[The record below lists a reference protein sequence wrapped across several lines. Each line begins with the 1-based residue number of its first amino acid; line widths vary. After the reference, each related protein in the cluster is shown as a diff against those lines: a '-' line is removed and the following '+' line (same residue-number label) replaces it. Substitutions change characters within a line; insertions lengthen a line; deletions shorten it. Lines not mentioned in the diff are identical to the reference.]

1 MWQAFETER
10 SMDNAY
16 PTQFLSDDLPD
27 GLPVNLSRRHFVGAS
42 LGAMVLGIALPRG
55 VARAQGVAAEIL
67 PGTRVPAFLV
77 IRSDNTALLRSPFIE
92 GGQGVYTGLAQLV
105 GEELDLNP
113 AQFIVECAPPGPDY
127 RLQNGNRFT
136 GGSYSIRSSYDTMR
150 RLGATARQMLLQAAA
165 TRLDVPVNSLST
177 ESGKVIHAASG
188 RSLSYGDLALDAA
201 ALPLPESAPLRSEKD
216 FRWIGKPVA
225 RVDVADKATG
235 KATYTIDLAV
245 DDMLLAAVQHA
256 PRLGGEPGAIENEAQ
271 VKAMP
276 GVHSIHRLPGA
287 VAVVADRWWRA
298 RRAVESLQVNWRYGS
313 SNTPHAMP
321 ADFSS
326 ETLRTTLAAAPG
338 PGITAETAGDVAA
351 AMNGQA
357 RIVEAIYDAPFL
369 AHGQLEPPSAL
380 ARFNSDGTLELWAP
394 NQGPDSF
401 QQAAAKIA
409 GIPLEKV
416 ILHSPL
422 LGGFFG
428 RHTLYEAANP
438 FRQAILL
445 AKAVGRPVKLIW
457 SREEEFLRDALRPM
471 GLARFRAALD
481 AQGLPVALE
490 CEAVGEGPT
499 GQVAGR
505 QPNAVDSSAVEG
517 IAGKHYAI
525 PNRRIA
531 QVPVPLPAIIGYW
544 RSVGHSMNDFF
555 YETFFDEMA
564 DAGGHDPYDLRLRL
578 LQDKS
583 RQKALLEAVAEL
595 SGGWKRG
602 PFPGQDASPRARG
615 VAMATPFGTEV
626 ATIAEVGLRDGTVVV
641 HDVWVAIDPGRMVN
655 PAIIEAQV
663 NPAVALGLSQTLVEQ
678 FTYVDGAPQARNFGP
693 YRTLAPSQMPR
704 VHVRII
710 ESGAPMGGI
719 GEPGLPGVPPA
730 VVNAVATLT
739 GQRVRSL
746 PLSKFTFQPTA
757 I

>member
-1 MWQAFETER
+1 
-10 SMDNAY
+10 MDNPY
-16 PTQFLSDDLPD
+16 PTQFLTDDLPD
-27 GLPVNLSRRHFVGAS
+27 GQPVNLSRRHFLGAS
-42 LGAMVLGIALPRG
+42 LGAMVLGVALPRS
-55 VARAQGVAAEIL
+55 AAHAQSVAAEIIA
-67 PGTRVPAFLV
+67 GIRVPAFLV
-77 IRSDNTALLRSPFIE
+77 IRSDSTVLLRSPFIE

-113 AQFIVECAPPGPDY
+113 AQFTVECAPPGPDY
-127 RLQNGNRFT
+127 RLQNGSRFT
-136 GGSYSIRSSYDTMR
+136 GGSFSIRSSYDTMR

-165 TRLDVPVNSLST
+165 SKLDVPANSLST
-177 ESGKVIHAASG
+177 ESGKVIHAESG

-201 ALPLPESAPLRSEKD
+201 ALPLPDAVPLRSEKD

-225 RVDVADKATG
+225 RLDVSDKVTG
-235 KATYTIDLAV
+235 KTTYTIDLAL
-245 DDMLLAAVQHA
+245 DDMLMAAVQHA
-256 PRLGGEPGAIENEAQ
+256 PRLGGEPGMIENEAQ
-271 VKAMP
+271 VKEMP

-298 RRAVESLQVNWRYGS
+298 RRAVESLQVNWSYS
-313 SNTPHAMP
+313 TLNTPHAMP

-326 ETLRTTLAAAPG
+326 AAMRATLASAPG
-338 PGITAETAGDVAA
+338 PGITAESAGDVAA
-351 AMNGQA
+351 AMNSQA
-357 RIVEAIYDAPFL
+357 RIVEATYDAPHL

-380 ARFNSDGTLELWAP
+380 ARWNDNETLELWAP
-394 NQGPDSF
+394 NQAPDDF
-401 QQAAAKIA
+401 QRAAAKIA
-409 GIPLEKV
+409 GIPLENV
-416 ILHSPL
+416 ILHSPM

-428 RHTLYEAANP
+428 RHTLYEAASP
-438 FRQAILL
+438 FPQAILL

-471 GLARFRAALD
+471 GLARFRAAID

-499 GQVAGR
+499 GQVYGR
-505 QPNAVDSSAVEG
+505 QPDAVDSSAVEG
-517 IAGKHYAI
+517 IVGKHYAI

-531 QVPVPLPAIIGYW
+531 QVPVPLPTIIGYW

-564 DAGGHDPYDLRLRL
+564 DAGGHNPYDLRLRL
-578 LQDKS
+578 LQDKP
-583 RQKALLEAVAEL
+583 RQKALLEAVGEL

-602 PFPGQDASPRARG
+602 PFSGQDGTPRARG

-626 ATIAEVGLRDGTVVV
+626 ATIAEVGLRDGVVVV
-641 HDVWVAIDPGRMVN
+641 HEVWVAIDPGRMVN

-663 NPAVALGLSQTLVEQ
+663 NSAVALGLSQTLVEQ
-678 FTYVDGAPQARNFGP
+678 YTYVDGAPQARNFGP

-730 VVNAVATLT
+730 VVNAVAALT
-739 GQRVRSL
+739 GQRIRSL
-746 PLSKFTFQPTA
+746 PLSQFTFQTA
-757 I
+757 AI